1 MATWFWSNL
10 TAMARKVLEDSSEP
24 PEEGAREFDIRTK
37 ALTRPA
43 YTTAA
48 GLPANRPGV
57 GLSKT
62 PRSARSSARGQ
73 ASGRSST
80 ASDSARRVASGEDLF
95 GGTRES
101 AVPAAVYVRFQK
113 SQENRAKAEQ
123 ARAERVERDGKRAE
137 MARQQYEETQE
148 IRNRMRGRNEAA
160 KIELVERNLEIG
172 EVVREERADIERTI
186 EMRRI
191 QLKEDHKA
199 KYVLD
204 GGGFGNRNARL
215 AAEEEHMDEMERQA
229 AQEDRRNRRQYAH
242 AYKKQQAEENRALV
256 EMRRMQNAERLAFA
270 FAERQRLRNEG
281 AQEMRDDSA
290 MKLGRFEMEEEERK
304 AKVAATRDRIQ
315 EHHRVAMENR
325 EKRRIQRQ
333 KFHHKAE
340 VRDQAYRHEEEA
352 KLMAQNRAIRNAI
365 FGGRYVSKEAATE
378 FDSSAF
384 RKLFS
389 MDDTADAQIAE
400 ANLEMLARIEN
411 VELRTD
417 ADVNDDAAGLARI
430 EFAKAS
436 EERKAREQEEMSKAN
451 AEMRERIKNTK
462 PAVDDLMDDEAA
474 AVRRAEMAAEA
485 EARRAQKA
493 SIAAEKNEALKQRLA
508 NVKAATDNDVSDD
521 EVGAARKAAAAAA
534 AERKRVEAER
544 IARENEAL
552 RQRLANI
559 KAVTDDDV
567 NDDEGGAIGAARA
580 KMAAQSKANRRAQ
593 SEQLARTNAAARA
606 RLRQVKAVVDDDIS
620 DDAAGM
626 ARAGYDL
633 HHREGNE
640 YSS

>member
-1 MATWFWSNL
+1 
-10 TAMARKVLEDSSEP
+10 
-24 PEEGAREFDIRTK
+24 
-37 ALTRPA
+37 
-43 YTTAA
+43 
-48 GLPANRPGV
+48 
-57 GLSKT
+57 
-62 PRSARSSARGQ
+62 
-73 ASGRSST
+73 
-80 ASDSARRVASGEDLF
+80 
-95 GGTRES
+95 
-101 AVPAAVYVRFQK
+101 
-113 SQENRAKAEQ
+113 
-123 ARAERVERDGKRAE
+123 
-137 MARQQYEETQE
+137 
-148 IRNRMRGRNEAA
+148 
-160 KIELVERNLEIG
+160 
-172 EVVREERADIERTI
+172 
-186 EMRRI
+186 
-191 QLKEDHKA
+191 
-199 KYVLD
+199 
-204 GGGFGNRNARL
+204 
-215 AAEEEHMDEMERQA
+215 
-229 AQEDRRNRRQYAH
+229 
-242 AYKKQQAEENRALV
+242 
-256 EMRRMQNAERLAFA
+256 
-270 FAERQRLRNEG
+270 
-281 AQEMRDDSA
+281 
-290 MKLGRFEMEEEERK
+290 
-304 AKVAATRDRIQ
+304 
-315 EHHRVAMENR
+315 
-325 EKRRIQRQ
+325 
-333 KFHHKAE
+333 
-340 VRDQAYRHEEEA
+340 
-352 KLMAQNRAIRNAI
+352 MAQNRAIRNAI

-436 EERKAREQEEMSKAN
+436 EERKAREQKEMSKAN